1 MLLYSIRELVTIQS
15 LSAIRLVGFLC
26 YNIDNK
32 AVVIR
37 SSDGRK
43 TAKRNCHILVVKQ
56 QKSKCKIMANMIFWR
71 ILIDYCK
78 CLTVYRIKE

>member
-1 MLLYSIRELVTIQS
+1 MLLYNIRESDTIQS

-32 AVVIR
+32 AVVAG

-43 TAKRNCHILVVKQ
+43 TAKTNWHILVFKQ
-56 QKSKCKIMANMIFWR
+56 
-71 ILIDYCK
+71 
-78 CLTVYRIKE
+78 